1 MYVGQPNG
9 SFRLRGVT
17 GVRRH
22 EKLGYGDRVLHRWV
36 RYVGRCVA
44 LPAMAALC
52 LILITLVTPS
62 SAQAAPAADAV
73 QVRITSFTPTALKPG
88 DKVTIHGVAT
98 NTGSTTLTNVQAIAC
113 LDDERGP
120 ITSSDDLS
128 AIPPTGDDCKGLIE
142 STAFQDFA
150 DVLQPGSSRPF
161 SLTVGWDQWGID
173 ETNGVY
179 VVGVRINADGPTGER
194 VSPGIVRTL
203 MPVMVPKTTLRQV
216 RTAMVI
222 TLRHR
227 PTQLNGTYFADES
240 LVSAMA
246 PGGRLHRLVRSGAG
260 QQVTWL
266 IDPSLLDEARQ
277 LATGYRTDGRDGVPL
292 QKSQTAEA
300 WLAMLDKAVEVPNG
314 RAHVVFL
321 PYGDPDVRRLVDGG
335 LGHIVSRARELSTSG
350 TAGPGGK
357 PVQPGMWLENGSAT
371 GDTLAAAADPQA
383 AAPDGLT
390 LLSSWSWDPEDRPD
404 LNTSPLVRIDTAT
417 GPLRAVVAD
426 QGLTS
431 GGPDPVAN
439 NGPIQLRQRFAAET
453 ALLALDTTSTA
464 PITVAAVPSR
474 GFDVQGSATGVLM
487 EGLTL
492 PWVTPIGLD
501 QVTGE
506 PTATVPV
513 PPTKPAGT
521 VLNAAQ
527 LESVRKLDQDINT
540 YNALVT
546 NTAAAKARLDKSL
559 VRSASLSWR
568 GYPAESDRFRAYQR
582 YVRESEFRKVHLVTD
597 DGGGDTVVTLS
608 SSKGQFP
615 LTVANELTR
624 PVRVG
629 LQIESLNR
637 DDLSVE
643 PIEPVVIRGGNRQT
657 FNIRAS
663 AEQNGLIR
671 ARAHIVTVNG
681 ERLGA
686 PLELDI
692 RAAQYGTVGW
702 VLVGAAVAL
711 LFGTSAIRIYR
722 RIRTEKKNGT
732 QPADASPAV
741 SPEPAVAKG
750 SDG

>member
-1 MYVGQPNG
+1 VFHP
-9 SFRLRGVT
+9 
-17 GVRRH
+17 
-22 EKLGYGDRVLHRWV
+22 WV
-36 RYVGRCVA
+36 RYVGRRVA
-44 LPAMAALC
+44 LPAVAALA
-52 LILITLVTPS
+52 LILVGLGMTAPG
-62 SAQAAPAADAV
+62 AQAAPQAPAADAV
-73 QVRITSFTPTALKPG
+73 QVRITSFTPVAPKPG
-88 DKVTIHGVAT
+88 DPVTITGTAT
-98 NTGSTTLTNVQAIAC
+98 NSGSTTLTNVQAIAC
-113 LDDERGP
+113 LDSQRGR
-120 ITSSDDLS
+120 IDSTGELS
-128 AIPPTGDDCKGLIE
+128 AIPPAGDDCNGLIE

-161 SLTVGWDQWGID
+161 TVTVTWPQWEID
-173 ETNGVY
+173 DTNGVY
-179 VVGVRINADGPTGER
+179 VVGVRINADSPTGER
-194 VSPGIVRTL
+194 VSPGVARTL
-203 MPVMVPKTTLRQV
+203 MPVMAAEPTPRQV
-216 RTAMVI
+216 RTAMVLP
-222 TLRHR
+222 LRHR

-246 PGGRLHRLVRSGAG
+246 PGGRLHRLVQAG
-260 QQVTWL
+260 TGKQLTWL

-277 LATGYRTDGRDGVPL
+277 LAQGYRTDGRDGVPL
-292 QKSQTAEA
+292 QQSQVAKD
-300 WLAMLDKAVEVPNG
+300 WLAALDRAVDPATGRSHVML
-314 RAHVVFL
+314 L

-335 LGHIVSRARELSTSG
+335 LGHVVDRSRELTTG
-350 TAGPGGK
+350 ATGPGGK
-357 PVQPGMWLENGSAT
+357 PVQASMWLENGAAT
-371 GDTLAAAADPQA
+371 EDTLAAAAEHEGST
-383 AAPDGLT
+383 PDELT

-404 LNTSPLVRIDTAT
+404 LEASPLVRVDTAN

-431 GGPDPVAN
+431 GGPDPAAA
-439 NGPIQLRQRFAAET
+439 NGPVQFRQRFAAET
-453 ALLALDTTSTA
+453 ALLALDQTGTH
-464 PITVAAVPSR
+464 PVTVAAVPSR
-474 GFDVQGSATGVLM
+474 GFDVHGSATGVLM
-487 EGLTL
+487 QAQSL
-492 PWVTPIGLD
+492 PWITPIGLD
-501 QVTGE
+501 QITAE
-506 PTATVPV
+506 PITTVPA
-513 PPTKPAGT
+513 PPTRPAAT

-527 LESVRKLDQDINT
+527 LEAVRQIDRDIRT
-540 YNALVT
+540 YNALTT
-546 NTAAAKARLDKSL
+546 NTAAAKDRLDKSL

-568 GYPAESDRFRAYQR
+568 GYPAEGDRFRAYQR
-582 YVRESEFRKVHLVTD
+582 FMFAGQFGKVHLITD

-615 LTVANELTR
+615 LTVANELKR

-663 AEQNGLIR
+663 AQQNGLIK
-671 ARAHIVTVNG
+671 ARAHIVTATG

-722 RIRTEKKNGT
+722 RIRTERKNGSPIPERAVEHAPEPT
-732 QPADASPAV
+732 TEPAPETAAAAPVPA
-741 SPEPAVAKG
+741 EPAVAKG